1 MATAKT
7 KQKILDTFLDLLAG
21 HPYEDVSLPLIADRA
36 KVKLSDMR
44 SAYSSKLKLV
54 AAFLEQIDTAVLDER
69 DEDMGDQPPRDRL
82 FDILMS
88 RIDALA
94 EHKDAVRA
102 LHEAA
107 GSDPALALDLN
118 SLEVRSQKW
127 MLIAAGIGVSGVKAT
142 VVAQGLAIAFGRVVG
157 TWLDEEDEG
166 LPRTM
171 AKLDKELD
179 KGSDFMKRLKGVEG
193 FAKGVRSFLKKASSG
208 RKRWKD
214 RERETG
220 ADPDAGFD
228 GEAPAGA

>member
-7 KQKILDTFLDLLAG
+7 KQKILQTFLDLLAE
-21 HPYEDVSLPLIADRA
+21 HPYEDVSLPLIAERA

-54 AAFLEQIDTAVLDER
+54 AAFYEKIDTAVLDER

-94 EHKDAVRA
+94 EHREAVRA
-102 LHEAA
+102 LHAA
-107 GSDPALALDLN
+107 GKDPALALDLN

-127 MLIAAGIGVSGVKAT
+127 MLIAAGIDVSGVKAT

-157 TWLDEEDEG
+157 VWLDEEDEG
-166 LPRTM
+166 MPRTM
-171 AKLDKELD
+171 ARLDKELD
-179 KGSDFMKRLKGVEG
+179 KGSDFMKRLKGVESV
-193 FAKGVRSFLKKASSG
+193 AKGVRSFLKKASGG

-214 RERETG
+214 KDRERDDE
-220 ADPDAGFD
+220 PEAGFD